1 MYSLLLDLEH
11 RLGDPE
17 KFELNEANKMIG
29 TRAVPHLKQ
38 LRKDP
43 DAVARAKL
51 RV

>member
-29 TRAVPHLKQ
+29 TRAVPHLKHEQ
-38 LRKDP
+38 LRLVFFKS
-43 DAVARAKL
+43 
-51 RV
+51 